1 MRHGF
6 GGNGAPTPVKEA
18 YLQLILP
25 AASVVVLDQI
35 TKLWVSST
43 IALGEKIPVIP
54 GFFNLVHV
62 RNRGMAFG
70 MMNRPGSDWGS
81 YVLIAASCVAVALL
95 LFWFGKAKHE
105 GYRIVIG
112 LSLILGGALGN
123 LIDRLRLGEV
133 IDFLDFC
140 LSPLN
145 WHWPA
150 FNLADSAVTVGTLW
164 LAVYMIFFQP
174 RTGKGK
180 GSK

>member
-1 MRHGF
+1 MRHCF
-6 GGNGAPTPVKEA
+6 GTGGAPTSVKAA

-25 AASVVVLDQI
+25 ATSVVVLDQI
-35 TKLWVSST
+35 TKLWASRT
-43 IALGEKIPVIP
+43 IALSQKIPVIP

-70 MMNRPGSDWGS
+70 VMNRPGSDLGF
-81 YVLIAASCVAVALL
+81 YVLIAASFVAIALL
-95 LFWFGKAKHE
+95 LFWFVKAKHE

-112 LSLILGGALGN
+112 LSLVLGGALGN
-123 LIDRLRLGEV
+123 LIDRLRSGEV
-133 IDFLDFC
+133 IDFLDFY

-150 FNLADSAVTVGTLW
+150 FNVADSAVTVGTLW
-164 LAVYMIFFQP
+164 LAVYLLFFQ
-174 RTGKGK
+174 TGTRKGG